1 MVLVVR
7 EGPAVPADLAVDP
20 VALADLAVRAVMPA
34 RVDRLQV
41 DPEPDLVA
49 PVGPAQAPMA
59 DLELALAAVLVV
71 VVDAAV
77 LRRNR

>member
-20 VALADLAVRAVMPA
+20 VALAVRAVMPA